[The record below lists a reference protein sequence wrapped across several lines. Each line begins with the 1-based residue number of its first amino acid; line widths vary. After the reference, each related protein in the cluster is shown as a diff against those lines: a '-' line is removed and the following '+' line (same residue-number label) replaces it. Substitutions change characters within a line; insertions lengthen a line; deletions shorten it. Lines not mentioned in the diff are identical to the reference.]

1 MTDKKTKQEEKYKYL
16 TQANIE
22 PLIVKMAIPTIISML
37 TTSFYNMADT
47 FFVSKI
53 NTQSTAAVGIVFSI

>member
-47 FFVSKI
+47 FL
-53 NTQSTAAVGIVFSI
+53 